1 MNAALRGRGAATT
14 LVRIMLGLLKPTGGE
29 VLVDGIP
36 LSVIGPRAFR
46 EHVGAV
52 MQQDQCPLQWDVPVT
67 SCPAQASPRWSI
79 TLP

>member
-52 MQQDQCPLQWDVPVT
+52 MQQDQCPLQCDVPVT